1 MPQSVGASST
11 HNFESMAAE
20 ALTAPI
26 LTRTLKTYSKGT
38 FNITLDDSQSVLKI
52 PSVLQLSNFLFE
64 IRNLR
69 LKLCKMKDKNAQIL
83 ILFHL

>member
-11 HNFESMAAE
+11 HNFESIGAE

-26 LTRTLKTYSKGT
+26 LPRTLQTYSKGT